1 MFKYGISCALEPQSV
16 RQPTVIR
23 GEIEYVASEA
33 RRAGYDGIELFIR
46 NPKQYVPARLR
57 QAAKNEGLDFCAIS
71 TGMEY
76 NLNNLCLIAERKE
89 ERRLAVSRLKEHLEL
104 GGEIQAPVVVG
115 IMRGNIP
122 DFSREKEYLKLYREA
137 LYELS
142 DYARKVGSRI
152 YVESIMRYINN
163 YLNSAPETAVFLRDL
178 KTDNVKLHIDTH
190 SMLVEDRDPVQSIYE
205 TEDILEYVHFSD
217 SNRKYPGAG
226 NVDFKAI
233 MGALM
238 DVGYKGY
245 ITMECLPYPT
255 ELECAR
261 RGLNYTRHLERMLM
275 IEKSK

>member
-115 IMRGNIP
+115 IMRGKYSG
-122 DFSREKEYLKLYREA
+122 FFTGK
-137 LYELS
+137 
-142 DYARKVGSRI
+142 G
-152 YVESIMRYINN
+152 
-163 YLNSAPETAVFLRDL
+163 VFEVIQRSL
-178 KTDNVKLHIDTH
+178 I
-190 SMLVEDRDPVQSIYE
+190 
-205 TEDILEYVHFSD
+205 
-217 SNRKYPGAG
+217 
-226 NVDFKAI
+226 
-233 MGALM
+233 
-238 DVGYKGY
+238 
-245 ITMECLPYPT
+245 
-255 ELECAR
+255 
-261 RGLNYTRHLERMLM
+261 
-275 IEKSK
+275 